1 MDTKNED
8 TIVRQIEKN
17 LSNNINENLF
27 LTGRIPELPKETEKH
42 THLQRKNSS
51 DPMGEPEDNPSDSA
65 YPLVSNDYIS
75 NSPISISRAEYIRQA
90 REACLRQMSSAQS
103 YCRPYDSNY
112 IEGEPTVSDTQ
123 GVKKDRSRRLF
134 RGDLQESYYRPEEN
148 SPQEIAAFRALIIR
162 TVCAIVIFLFLFV
175 VDKFDITIGK
185 VTPGT
190 IQEYV
195 TGKDTL
201 GNLEDLVVTWLK

>member
-27 LTGRIPELPKETEKH
+27 LTGRVPDLQKETAKVY
-42 THLQRKNSS
+42 QQPKKNSY
-51 DPMGEPEDNPSDSA
+51 DVNGETKDISLEPD

-90 REACLRQMSSAQS
+90 REACLRQMSDAQA

-112 IEGEPTVSDTQ
+112 MEAEPSGNEAQ
-123 GVKKDRSRRLF
+123 ALKKDRALTLF
-134 RGDLQESYYRPEEN
+134 HKDTQKADYGREEN

-162 TVCAIVIFLFLFV
+162 TVCAIVLFLFLFII
-175 VDKFDITIGK
+175 DRFDISIGK
-185 VTPGT
+185 ITPDT

-195 TGKDTL
+195 TGKDTFIE
-201 GNLEDLVVTWLK
+201 LEDKIVTWLK